1 MKIISIEFENLNS
14 LAGHWKID
22 FAAADFAASGI
33 FAIIGK
39 TGAGKTTILDA
50 VCLALFGRTPRVKV
64 SGAENEVMSKNRGG
78 CMAEIVF
85 ENNGKVYLSRFEQRR
100 ARNRS
105 DGALQ
110 SVQRSVQELGN
121 PATLV
126 TMIRDVEAKVTEY
139 LGMDYEQFMR
149 SVMLAQG
156 QFNTFLTAE
165 AADKSKILEKITGT
179 ARYEKI
185 SQKTFEIAKRF
196 REDYERLKQEAE
208 ALTLL
213 SEEDE
218 QALANEQAEKE
229 KTAAVLLL
237 QQQEARLKLQNQHER
252 ELTAAALRQ
261 KQILLEEQ
269 KRKTALFEPNRQRLE
284 QAQKAEPLAADY
296 NSWKEKGQK
305 LTAVAAR
312 SAAAHLG
319 LEKKQREVKE
329 RRLAVSAAEQV
340 WNDFVLR
347 KKTWEEQI
355 AEARRLDDGYKVLEQ
370 TLQVYAK
377 ALTDADN
384 AVRISEKE
392 LILLQAENE
401 RSRQRFVQAQNYLE
415 KHPKDGDLEFLQLEL
430 TPLLQELSEIRTKLP
445 PAEKAAA
452 EKKQQLRHENMMCER
467 MQKEKE
473 TCEHDLNSAKAEVA
487 ALQTQIAQ
495 LLEGKQPADYRR
507 LKEELSAEYKSREK
521 MRDYRQNLTE
531 GKPCPLCGAVH
542 HPLIAA
548 REEENEKQLGVQISA
563 LEQKITALERLEGEI
578 KVRQTAV
585 ESLTER
591 KNAAVAESIR
601 QEELLKRL
609 TAEAALTAQ
618 NTSTLAER
626 QAVLQKMQTEIYSRY
641 GADENLRPE
650 EVRAR
655 FELYRKH
662 KNDCESL
669 KTIVEVAKNE
679 LANRQ
684 RHLVELQKRRE
695 EAAAAASSQQK
706 LCDDNRLQRA
716 EKFGQWD
723 CDEKVRQLEGEEKA
737 CRLQKEQSDRL
748 AAETEK
754 EEARLAAV
762 YQAECAHIDELERE
776 KCRLEEKLTPKAA
789 DYGVDGIE
797 QLQSLFMDVEEK
809 ERLQKQQTDLQ
820 QETMRLTL
828 QIEEDRRRLQRLQQQ
843 YPATDLSKLQA
854 EEERI
859 SAAVNELNRQIGAI
873 KQKLDDNRMRRDSLR
888 EKLGRLQTL
897 KRQSED
903 WERLNELIGSSSGKK
918 FREFAQGI
926 AFDVL
931 IGFANRQLAQMSDRY
946 VLVRA
951 TDLGLDVI
959 DHYQGGERRAVKNLS
974 GGESFM
980 VSLALALGLS
990 KMSSRRIRIDSLFLD
1005 EGFGTLDEEALNT
1018 TLDALSRLE
1027 RENKLIGIIS
1037 HVAALKESIP
1047 TRIEVVKVSGG
1058 NSRLSGAGCS
1068 QADGT

>member
-100 ARNRS
+100 ARNRP

-196 REDYERLKQEAE
+196 REGYERLKQEAE

-218 QALANEQAEKE
+218 QVLANEQAEKE
-229 KTAAVLLL
+229 KMAAVLLL
-237 QQQEARLKLQNQHER
+237 QQQEVRLKLQNQHER
-252 ELTAAALRQ
+252 EQTVAALQQ
-261 KQILLEEQ
+261 KQTRLEEQ
-269 KRKTALFEPNRQRLE
+269 NRKAALFEPNRQRLE

-305 LTAVAAR
+305 LTVAVARSTAAR
-312 SAAAHLG
+312 VG
-319 LEKKQREVKE
+319 LEKKQLEVKE
-329 RRLAVSAAEQV
+329 KRLAASTAEQT
-340 WNDFVLR
+340 WNDFILH

-355 AEARRLDDGYKVLEQ
+355 AAARRLDDGYKVLEQ

-384 AVRISEKE
+384 AVEISEKE
-392 LILLQAENE
+392 LVLLQAENE
-401 RSRQRFVQAQNYLE
+401 RSRQRFVQAENYLE
-415 KHPKDGDLEFLQLEL
+415 KHPKDGDLELLQLEL
-430 TPLLQELSEIRTKLP
+430 NPLLQESSEIRAKLL

-452 EKKQQLRHENMMCER
+452 EKKQWLQQESIVCER

-473 TCEHDLNSAKAEVA
+473 TCERDLNSAKAEVVT
-487 ALQTQIAQ
+487 LQTQITQ
-495 LLEGKQPADYRR
+495 LLEGKQPGDYRR
-507 LKEELSAEYKSREK
+507 LKEELSAEYKSCEK
-521 MRDYRQNLTE
+521 MRDYRHNLIE

-548 REEENEKQLGVQISA
+548 REEEIEKQLELQISS
-563 LEQKITALERLEGEI
+563 LGQKISVFERLESEV
-578 KVRQTAV
+578 KVRQTTV

-609 TAEAALTAQ
+609 TAEAEQAAQ
-618 NTSTLAER
+618 NAAALAER
-626 QAVLQKMQTEIYSRY
+626 QTALQKMQTEIYSRY
-641 GADENLRPE
+641 GVDENLHPE

-669 KTIVEVAKNE
+669 KTIVEVGKNE

-684 RHLVELQKRRE
+684 RHLAELQKRRT
-695 EAAAAASSQQK
+695 EAAASAASQQK
-706 LCDDNRLQRA
+706 LCDDNRLQRV
-716 EKFGQWD
+716 EKFGRWD
-723 CDEKVRQLEGEEKA
+723 CDEKARQLEGEEKA
-737 CRLQKEQSDRL
+737 RRLQKEQSDRQV
-748 AAETEK
+748 AETEK
-754 EEARLAAV
+754 EEARLAAA
-762 YQAECAHIDELERE
+762 YQTECAYIDELERE
-776 KCRLEEKLTPKAA
+776 KCQLEEKLTPIAA
-789 DYGVDGIE
+789 NYGFDDVK
-797 QLQSLFMDVEEK
+797 QLQSLFMDAEEK

-828 QIEEDRRRLQRLQQQ
+828 QIEEDRRRLQQLQQQ
-843 YPATDLSKLQA
+843 YPAADLSKLQS
-854 EEERI
+854 EEEQI
-859 SAAVNELNRQIGAI
+859 SAAINELNRQIGAI
-873 KQKLDDNRMRRDSLR
+873 KQKLDDNRIRRGSLQ
-888 EKLGRLQTL
+888 EKLERLQTL
-897 KRQSED
+897 KLQSED

-951 TDLGLDVI
+951 ADLGLDVI
-959 DHYQGGERRAVKNLS
+959 DYYQGGERRAVKNLS

-1027 RENKLIGIIS
+1027 RESKLIGIIS
-1037 HVAALKESIP
+1037 HVAALKESVP
-1047 TRIEVVKVSGG
+1047 TRIEVVKISGG